1 MYLLGFVILLFI
13 ALLFVPRKEGYMD
26 SDLVSIQNDV
36 IKQKT
41 LLDKLVKSFNVI
53 LEKDAAD
60 KLDVDPL
67 SKNIIQKL
75 KLLIEKQTPENVP
88 LIEQLMLLKE
98 KTESLQPLIN
108 EYRKKIKELSESKVN
123 SFTMADVLPETQKRM
138 EDIKKDI
145 EKLLKD

>member
-1 MYLLGFVILLFI
+1 MYLLGFVVLLFI

-41 LLDKLVKSFNVI
+41 LLDKLVKSLNVI
-53 LEKDAAD
+53 LEKDESD
-60 KLDVDPL
+60 KLNVDPL
-67 SKNIIQKL
+67 SKNIINKL
-75 KLLIEKQTPENVP
+75 KTLIEKQTPENVP
-88 LIEQLMLLKE
+88 LIEELMKLKE

-123 SFTMADVLPETQKRM
+123 NFTMADVLPETQKRM

-145 EKLLKD
+145 ERILKD

>member
-1 MYLLGFVILLFI
+1 MYLLGFVVLLFI

-41 LLDKLVKSFNVI
+41 LLDKLVKSLNVI

-67 SKNIIQKL
+67 SLNIINKL
-75 KLLIEKQTPENVP
+75 KTLIDKKTPENVP
-88 LIEQLMLLKE
+88 LIEELMKLKE

-123 SFTMADVLPETQKRM
+123 NFTMADVLPETQKRM

-145 EKLLKD
+145 ERILKD

>member
-1 MYLLGFVILLFI
+1 MYLLGFVVLLFI

-41 LLDKLVKSFNVI
+41 LLDKLVKSLNVI
-53 LEKDAAD
+53 LEKDVAD
-60 KLDVDPL
+60 KLDLDPL
-67 SKNIIQKL
+67 SVNIINKL
-75 KLLIEKQTPENVP
+75 KTLIDKKTPENVP
-88 LIEQLMLLKE
+88 LIEELMKLKE
-98 KTESLQPLIN
+98 KTENLQPLIN

-123 SFTMADVLPETQKRM
+123 NFTMADVLPETQKRM

-145 EKLLKD
+145 ERILKD

>member
-75 KLLIEKQTPENVP
+75 KMLIEKQTPENVP

-98 KTESLQPLIN
+98 KTENLKPLIT

>member
-1 MYLLGFVILLFI
+1 MYLLGFVVLLFI

-41 LLDKLVKSFNVI
+41 LLDKLVKSLNVI
-53 LEKDAAD
+53 LEKDASD

-67 SKNIIQKL
+67 SLNIINKL
-75 KLLIEKQTPENVP
+75 KTLIDKKAPENVP
-88 LIEQLMLLKE
+88 LIEELMKLKE

-108 EYRKKIKELSESKVN
+108 EYRKKIKELSETKVN

-145 EKLLKD
+145 ERILKD

>member
-1 MYLLGFVILLFI
+1 MYLLGFVVLLFI

-41 LLDKLVKSFNVI
+41 LLDKLVKSLNVI

-67 SKNIIQKL
+67 SKNIINKL
-75 KLLIEKQTPENVP
+75 KTLIEKQTPENVP
-88 LIEQLMLLKE
+88 LIEELMKLKE

-108 EYRKKIKELSESKVN
+108 EYRKKIKELSETKVN

-145 EKLLKD
+145 ERILKD

>member
-75 KLLIEKQTPENVP
+75 KMLIEKQTPENVP

-98 KTESLQPLIN
+98 KTESLKPLID

>member
-41 LLDKLVKSFNVI
+41 LLDKLVKSLNVI

-88 LIEQLMLLKE
+88 LIEELMKLKE
-98 KTESLQPLIN
+98 KTESLQPLID

-145 EKLLKD
+145 ERILKD

>member
-1 MYLLGFVILLFI
+1 MYLLGFVVLLFI

-41 LLDKLVKSFNVI
+41 LLDKLVKSLNVI

-67 SKNIIQKL
+67 SVNIINKL
-75 KLLIEKQTPENVP
+75 KTLVDKKTPENVP
-88 LIEQLMLLKE
+88 LIEELMKLKE

-123 SFTMADVLPETQKRM
+123 NFTMADVLPETQKRM

-145 EKLLKD
+145 ERILKD

>member
-1 MYLLGFVILLFI
+1 MYLLGFVVLLFI

-41 LLDKLVKSFNVI
+41 LLDKLVKSLNVI
-53 LEKDAAD
+53 LEKETSD

-67 SKNIIQKL
+67 SKNIINKL
-75 KLLIEKQTPENVP
+75 KTLIDKNTPENVP
-88 LIEQLMLLKE
+88 LIEELMKLKK
-98 KTESLQPLIN
+98 KTEGLQPLIN
-108 EYRKKIKELSESKVN
+108 DYRKKIKELSESKVN
-123 SFTMADVLPETQKRM
+123 SYTMADVLPETQKRM

-145 EKLLKD
+145 ERILKD

>member
-1 MYLLGFVILLFI
+1 MYLLGFVVLLFI

-41 LLDKLVKSFNVI
+41 LLDKLVKSLNVI
-53 LEKDAAD
+53 LEKDVAD
-60 KLDVDPL
+60 KLDLDPL
-67 SKNIIQKL
+67 SVNIINKL
-75 KLLIEKQTPENVP
+75 KTLVDKKTPENVP
-88 LIEQLMLLKE
+88 LIEELMKLKE
-98 KTESLQPLIN
+98 KTENLQPLIN

-123 SFTMADVLPETQKRM
+123 NFTMADVLPETQKRM

-145 EKLLKD
+145 ERILKD

>member
-1 MYLLGFVILLFI
+1 MYLLGFVVLLFI

-41 LLDKLVKSFNVI
+41 LLDKLVKSLNVI
-53 LEKDAAD
+53 LEKDASN

-67 SKNIIQKL
+67 SKNIIKKL
-75 KLLIEKQTPENVP
+75 KMLIEKQTPENVP
-88 LIEQLMLLKE
+88 LIEELMLLKE
-98 KTESLQPLIN
+98 KTESIKPYID

-123 SFTMADVLPETQKRM
+123 NFTMADVLPETQKRM

>member
-1 MYLLGFVILLFI
+1 MYLLGFVVLLFI

-41 LLDKLVKSFNVI
+41 LLDKLVKSLNVI

-67 SKNIIQKL
+67 SVNIINKL
-75 KLLIEKQTPENVP
+75 KTLVDKKTPENVP
-88 LIEQLMLLKE
+88 LIEELMKLKE

-108 EYRKKIKELSESKVN
+108 EYRKKIKELSETKVN

-145 EKLLKD
+145 ERILKD